1 MFDNPNARGS
11 ASRSRCFHSSILSLL
26 VILFPILTTA
36 ASPDL
41 QQRSI
46 RNSFDPALVTRVME
60 MLNRSSHDSVLVL
73 CNEMIATDPES
84 PIGYFLAS
92 HTYQTIMR
100 DFRIK
105 TYQAQFDS
113 LIVIAARKATR
124 HLEQDSTAESHFI
137 CGAVQGYYC
146 LALFH
151 TGSYVRAIKTAGN
164 SVSLLRKAAQMDPDF
179 IDPLFGIAIYEYTRS
194 KLLLGLLGGKKEE
207 AIANLR
213 KVEQNGRYMA
223 ANASYSLQAIY
234 LENEQY
240 DSALVVN
247 DRLFKRYPASPSA
260 LYTRALL
267 LEKTSRPE
275 QALRLWNTLVAV
287 LQLRKP
293 ASNGFLA
300 ESYYHLAS
308 LQHQAKN
315 HAQAQ
320 KLLIQAAQY
329 ASRRRG
335 EEELEGRYVKFNETK
350 NMINEA
356 LRTWG
361 QRGSTP
367 PQAATAN

>member
-1 MFDNPNARGS
+1 MFINPNSRGS
-11 ASRSRCFHSSILSLL
+11 ASRSRYFYSSILSLL
-26 VILFPILTTA
+26 VIFIPILTTA
-36 ASPDL
+36 AGPDS
-41 QQRSI
+41 QQQPRK
-46 RNSFDPALVTRVME
+46 NSFDPAMVTRVME
-60 MLNRSSHDSVLVL
+60 MLNRSNHDSVLVL
-73 CNEMIATDPES
+73 CKAMIATDPES

-92 HTYQTIMR
+92 HAYQTIMR

-113 LIVIAARKATR
+113 LIVIAASKASS
-124 HLEQDSTAESHFI
+124 HLERDSTAESHFV

-151 TGSYVRAIKTAGN
+151 AGSYVRAIKTAGS

-194 KLLLGLLGGKKEE
+194 KLLFGFLGGKKEE

-213 KVEQNGRYMA
+213 QVEKAGRYMA

-234 LENEQY
+234 FENGQY

-260 LYTRALL
+260 LYNRALL
-267 LEKTSRPE
+267 LEKTKRPE
-275 QALRLWNTLVAV
+275 EAQQLWNTLVTV

-315 HAQAQ
+315 DAQAQ
-320 KLLIQAAQY
+320 KLLIQSAQC

-335 EEELEGRYVKFNETK
+335 EEELEGKYVKFNEIK